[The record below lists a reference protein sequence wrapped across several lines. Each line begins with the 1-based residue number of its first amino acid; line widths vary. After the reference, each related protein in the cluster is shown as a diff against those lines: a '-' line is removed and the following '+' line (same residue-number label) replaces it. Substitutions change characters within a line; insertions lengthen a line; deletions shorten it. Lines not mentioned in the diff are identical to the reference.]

1 MLPSAALRPRRPMWL
16 WERLVAALTV
26 RRTAAPSPGAGSRDV
41 GSLSDASLRD
51 LGLARD
57 QIGGNISFAKG
68 DDQRFL

>member
-1 MLPSAALRPRRPMWL
+1 MWL

-26 RRTAAPSPGAGSRDV
+26 RGVATPASGTRTRDV
-41 GSLSDASLRD
+41 GTLSDASLRD

-68 DDQRFL
+68 SHQRFL